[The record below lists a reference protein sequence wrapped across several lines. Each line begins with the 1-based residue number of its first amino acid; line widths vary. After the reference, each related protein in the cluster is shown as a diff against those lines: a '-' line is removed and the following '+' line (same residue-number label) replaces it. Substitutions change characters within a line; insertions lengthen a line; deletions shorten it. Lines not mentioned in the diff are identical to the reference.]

1 MVKPMTMREKPQFKV
16 AQLYSTI
23 CELKNICIYLL
34 VSQLIFNVNSGS
46 LLQKEHFLSLFIK
59 RFPPSNQ
66 QEIPVCIVFFYFI
79 FCILFSSFA
88 QTNMLK
94 QEEIDY
100 YQTSGIQPFVSN
112 EQDGDYPGGTY
123 LVIHDLIIEKGKT
136 MTLYPGTK
144 ILFKKDTR
152 LIIKG
157 LLICQGKYGEPI
169 IFDKLDNNAYFNPID
184 SAVDTKWDGIYV
196 SDSATL
202 EMKCTE
208 IRDSKYGIVAKRQAA
223 GLILDSIQ
231 FNNNKYHSIRFGT
244 ELPDVPE
251 NKLLSIVWS
260 GLDNQDPE
268 INIIGENNSS
278 IRFVPTRKVPS
289 IKLDASFKN
298 LMTKKH
304 TRLTTEIAAVVGAA
318 VGVSGY
324 YIYKHYYSLYNSSN
338 ARDPNKTDPAT
349 VSDYKSMV
357 ITGYWSCIGG
367 AALGAISICG
377 FTLTFVF

>member
-1 MVKPMTMREKPQFKV
+1 MR
-16 AQLYSTI
+16 
-23 CELKNICIYLL
+23 
-34 VSQLIFNVNSGS
+34 
-46 LLQKEHFLSLFIK
+46 LFIK
-59 RFPPSNQ
+59 RFSPSPQ
-66 QEIPVCIVFFYFI
+66 QGIPVCIVSFCSI
-79 FCILFSSFA
+79 FCILFTSFA
-88 QTNMLK
+88 QSNHLN

-100 YQTSGIQPFVSN
+100 YQTNGIQPFIST
-112 EQDGDYPGGTY
+112 EQDGDYPAGTY
-123 LVIHDLIIEKGKT
+123 LVIHDLTIEKGKV

-169 IFDKLDNNAYFNPID
+169 VFDKLDNSTYFNHID
-184 SAVDTKWDGIYV
+184 TWVDSKWDGIYV
-196 SDSATL
+196 LDSATL

-208 IRDSKYGIVAKRQAA
+208 IRDSKYGIIAKQQAA

-268 INIIGENNSS
+268 INVIGENNSS
-278 IRFVPTRKVPS
+278 IRFVPKRKVPS

-304 TRLTTEIAAVVGAA
+304 VRLTTGIATVIGAA
-318 VGVSGY
+318 IGASGY

-338 ARDPNKTDPAT
+338 ARDPNETDPAT
-349 VSDYKSMV
+349 VSNYKSMV